1 MLILRNVCQSFLPP
15 VFPVSTYLPLSL
27 AGLHTS
33 TVDSSRIKK
42 VARHKPMWHIKKLN
56 KAEDEP
62 MSKDNKA
69 FLQEY
74 QADKY
79 SGPLKAELAPWNRGA
94 WEMWTRRCGVLGV
107 KIGVQPLWLKDGRQI
122 MTTLLHVVDNHVVKF
137 TPRADYDQSY
147 IGQKDLR
154 PCYTGPG
161 RRKGGNIHGMLVV
174 GSHSTDPQKYTK
186 DYCGLFTDSGLMPK
200 RHLARFP
207 VTENAVIQPG
217 TALTASH
224 FNIGQWVDVFGRTQ
238 ERGFQGGMKR
248 WGFKGMPKTHGVTKS
263 HRRIGAIGSGNDK
276 ARVWAGQKMP
286 GDVGG
291 GYTWNCGLRVW
302 RINHEESVLYVSG
315 VGVQGSVGSTLQICD
330 TRIPGHR
337 WEALG
342 HGPHRFPTTYG
353 DEAVPP
359 PEEEYQELIHKFSDP
374 SISYT

>member
-1 MLILRNVCQSFLPP
+1 MLRVVTPGPSLFL
-15 VFPVSTYLPLSL
+15 TLPSDLLSISL

-33 TVDSSRIKK
+33 TVANSRIKK
-42 VARHKPMWHIKKLN
+42 VPRHKPMWHIKKLN

-62 MSKDNKA
+62 VSKENKA
-69 FLQEY
+69 FIQEFMG
-74 QADKY
+74 DKY

-94 WEMWTRRCGVLGV
+94 WEPWTRRCGVLGV

-137 TPRADYDQSY
+137 SPRGEYDESY

-161 RRKGGNIHGMLVV
+161 RRKGANIHGMLVV

-217 TALTASH
+217 TQLTASH
-224 FNIGQWVDVFGRTQ
+224 FSIGQWVDVFGRSQ
-238 ERGFQGGMKR
+238 ERGFQGVMKR
-248 WGFKGMPKTHGVTKS
+248 WGFKGMPATHGVTKS
-263 HRRIGAIGSGNDK
+263 HRRPGCIGSGNAK
-276 ARVWAGQKMP
+276 ARVFPGQKMP
-286 GDVGG
+286 GNVGG

-315 VGVQGSVGSTLQICD
+315 VAVQGKVGSVVQICD

-353 DEAVPP
+353 DEADL
-359 PEEEYQELIHKFSDP
+359 PEEEYQELVHRFSDP
-374 SISYT
+374 SISYS